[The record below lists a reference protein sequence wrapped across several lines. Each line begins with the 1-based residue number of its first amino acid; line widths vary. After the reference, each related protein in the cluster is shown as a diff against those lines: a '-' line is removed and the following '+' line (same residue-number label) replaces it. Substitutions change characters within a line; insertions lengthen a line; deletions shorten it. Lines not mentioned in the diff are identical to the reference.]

1 MATRRPSVPKAQFT
15 SGLSGAQ
22 EAAPVE
28 AAPTSPKNMP
38 ASGSAARAGTDKGAE
53 KGAEKGAA
61 KGERKLASDAQSRS
75 RQDGVI
81 HANGNSPVPA
91 RSFSGRLLVMLL
103 TMGVAT
109 VLLAPNVHTFL
120 TQRTEIAQLQD
131 DIAARQA
138 QQEAY
143 AAEIKRWDDPAYI
156 KQQARDRVSMLMPGE
171 TGYWVYGA
179 NGTEAVEDSVDAAKA
194 AAAQATTAKKATEIT
209 TEPWVDGLW
218 DAVKKSAEVQVP
230 APVVP
235 AKPATTPAPSPST
248 AP

>member
-28 AAPTSPKNMP
+28 AIPTNPKNLP
-38 ASGSAARAGTDKGAE
+38 ASGSGDRAATQ

-75 RQDGVI
+75 RQDGVV
-81 HANGNSPVPA
+81 HASGNSPVPA
-91 RSFSGRLLVMLL
+91 RSFSGRLLVMAL

-120 TQRTEIAQLQD
+120 TQRTEISQLQD
-131 DIAARQA
+131 DISARQA

-179 NGTEAVEDSVDAAKA
+179 NGTETIKDSVDAAKA

-218 DAVKKSAEVQVP
+218 DAVKKSAQVQVP
-230 APVVP
+230 VAAVP
-235 AKPATTPAPSPST
+235 DKPATTPAPSPST